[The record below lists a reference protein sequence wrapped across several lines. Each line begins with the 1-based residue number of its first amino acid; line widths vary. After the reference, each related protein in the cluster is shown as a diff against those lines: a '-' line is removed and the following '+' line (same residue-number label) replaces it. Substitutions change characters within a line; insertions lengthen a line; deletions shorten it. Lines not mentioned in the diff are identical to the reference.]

1 MWTLRFSFYFSCKK
15 IFHFRLN
22 IYFAKTNPHQL
33 YYLSPIVT
41 WFIRQRFDS
50 VHHFMEHPF
59 EAQELVFQNLIQ
71 SSSLTEWGKKYEYD
85 SISDF
90 KKFSERIP
98 VQDYDTLKPWISRM
112 MNGEQN
118 ILWHSE
124 IRWFAK
130 SSGTTSDKSKFIPV
144 SMEAME
150 ECHFKGA
157 LDLLGAYC
165 FLNEDTKI
173 FNGKGLIIGG
183 SHQINNLNA
192 QSSYGDLSAVLLQ
205 NMSFI
210 GQLWRTP
217 QLSIALMDEWEQ
229 KIEKLAHSTL
239 KEDVTNISGVPTW
252 TMILIKRL
260 FDLTGKNNLREIW
273 PNLELYIHGGVSF
286 TPYREQFKS
295 LMKGEGMNFYESYN
309 ASEGFFAFQ
318 FGKRDEDLLL
328 HLNNGIFYEFIP
340 MNELGKDFPKTV
352 LIDEVKVNENYALV
366 ISTNSGL
373 WRYMVGDTIQF
384 TSIKP
389 FRIKVTGRVKQ
400 FINAF
405 GEEVIADNTDNAIA
419 KTCKETSSVVSDYT
433 VAPVYLTCDD
443 RGCHEWL
450 IEFDREPEDLIHFT
464 ELLDKNLRALNSDYD
479 AKRYKDIALKE
490 PTVRVLPKNSFY
502 NWLKKKGKLGGQHK
516 VPRLS
521 NDRIYVDDIL
531 GMIHSE
537 V

>member
-1 MWTLRFSFYFSCKK
+1 
-15 IFHFRLN
+15 
-22 IYFAKTNPHQL
+22 
-33 YYLSPIVT
+33 
-41 WFIRQRFDS
+41 
-50 VHHFMEHPF
+50 MEHPF
-59 EAQELVFQNLIQ
+59 ESQDLVFQNLIQ
-71 SSSLTEWGKKYEYD
+71 TASVTEWGKNFKYSTINNFDE
-85 SISDF
+85 F
-90 KKFSERIP
+90 RKRIP
-98 VQDYDTLKPWISRM
+98 VQDYDSLKPWIQRM
-112 MNGEQN
+112 MKGEQN
-118 ILWHSE
+118 ILWPSE

-144 SMEAME
+144 SAEAME
-150 ECHFKGA
+150 ECHYKGG
-157 LDLLGAYC
+157 LDLLSTYC

-173 FNGKGLIIGG
+173 FSGKGLIIGG
-183 SHQINNLNA
+183 SHQISNLN
-192 QSSYGDLSAVLLQ
+192 SLTSYGDLSAVLLQ

-210 GQLWRTP
+210 AQLHRTP
-217 QLSIALMDEWEQ
+217 DLSIALMDEWEQ
-229 KIEKLAHSTL
+229 KIEALAQSTL

-252 TMILIKRL
+252 TLILIKRL
-260 FDLTGKNNLREIW
+260 FELTGKNNLRDIW
-273 PNLELYIHGGVSF
+273 PNLEMYVHGGVSF

-295 LMKGEGMNFYESYN
+295 LIKGDGMSYYESYN

-318 FGKRDEDLLL
+318 FGKKDEDLLL

-340 MNELGKDFPKTV
+340 MSELGKEFPKTL
-352 LIDEVKVNENYALV
+352 LIDEVKPNENYALV

-373 WRYMVGDTIQF
+373 WRYMVGDTIKF

-419 KTCKETSSVVSDYT
+419 YACHETGAVVSDYT
-433 VAPVYLTCDD
+433 VAPVYLTYDN

-450 IEFDREPEDLIHFT
+450 IEFEKEPRDIKLFT
-464 ELLDKNLRALNSDYD
+464 EKLDANLRSLNSDYD

-490 PTVRVLPKNSFY
+490 PTVQVLPKNSFY

-521 NDRIYVDDIL
+521 NDRIYVDDIVS
-531 GMIHSE
+531 MVNTFSFSE
-537 V
+537 